1 MKVFWSWQS
10 DTPGNIGR
18 HFIRKVLEDALA
30 QLKAGDDLDEP
41 AREDLH
47 LDHDRKGVPGSP
59 DLAKAILEK
68 VRNSVVFVADV
79 TPVGKTNDDKPLINS
94 NVAIELGY
102 ALPVVG
108 DDGLLMVFNEAY
120 GVRESLPFDLR
131 HKAGP
136 ITYKLPPDA
145 NKEQIAKART
155 SLLGSF
161 KTALKDCLEAK
172 RASIGIVSQ
181 DSHDEIPAIGS
192 CAEYWEPGDALIRR
206 QMMGAKF
213 DVLRYSTTALIYL
226 RVIPKVA
233 LEVLRE
239 AEIYDLI
246 YGIKLPPLNSHTGDG
261 GYHGRNKHGGM
272 TFSFVIEEGQGILLT
287 STQIFRNRELWGI
300 DSTLLTEKKLIPS
313 GAYERVLTSGL
324 QSYLIFGEER
334 MEYKCP
340 LIIEAGAAG
349 VEGYHMA
356 MGTDYN
362 NRNWGPITLPEIR
375 SRHELVDTNQESV
388 NSVLLKIFEDFFDAV
403 GTHRPV
409 NFNGFP
415 VASA

>member
-10 DTPGNIGR
+10 NTPGNIGR
-18 HFIRKVLEDALA
+18 HFIRGVLEDALA

-79 TPVGKTNDDKPLINS
+79 TPVGKTDDGKPLINS

-120 GVRESLPFDLR
+120 GVRESLPFNLR

-136 ITYKLPPDA
+136 ITYNLPPDA
-145 NKEQIAKART
+145 SKEQIGKARA
-155 SLLGSF
+155 LLVGSF
-161 KTALKDCLEAK
+161 KTALRDCLEAK
-172 RASIGIVSQ
+172 RASIGISPQ
-181 DSHDEIPAIGS
+181 DLHDEVLTTGS
-192 CAEYWEPGDALIRR
+192 CAEYWEPGDALVRR
-206 QMMGAKF
+206 QMTGAKY
-213 DVLRYSTTALIYL
+213 DVLRYATTALIYL

-233 LEVLRE
+233 MEALRE
-239 AEIYDLI
+239 AEIADLI
-246 YGIKLPPLNSHTGDG
+246 YGIKVPPLNSHASDG
-261 GYHGRNKHGGM
+261 ACHGRNKYGGM
-272 TFSFVIEEGQGILLT
+272 TFSFAVEDGRGILLT

-300 DSTLLTEKKLIPS
+300 DSTLLNEKKLIPS
-313 GAYERVLTSGL
+313 GAYERVLSSGL
-324 QSYLIFGEER
+324 QSYIIFAEER

-356 MGTDYN
+356 MGPNYN
-362 NRNWGPITLPEIR
+362 NRNWGPITFPEIR
-375 SRHELVDTNQESV
+375 SRHELVDTNQKSV

-403 GTHRPV
+403 GAHRPDG
-409 NFNGFP
+409 FNGFP
-415 VASA
+415 SK